1 MKKSKVIKAFIVCL
15 VLGTVFCFP
24 ALAGWPSGSYLK
36 LQAQKSEV
44 KVGQDTYFTVDV
56 LMKDVD
62 GHAGGVICIQW
73 PENDFQVVKITND
86 TGFFNVKRMTVPLPA
101 KNGEVALF
109 YDGSLERR
117 NKAGAGKVAT
127 LTFQLNDTAIAGR
140 KEISF
145 GEIDLFD
152 TVAFADDYPETGL
165 SSAYVTVMKEGTG
178 SESSGQESSEEIR
191 KEQTEQK
198 EPEHSGPDGN
208 TQEKKKDEPVGPGK
222 YEPSGEVKEKESATD
237 AGKTE
242 SQGAGTNAGSGSS
255 SAKSGGTGGSPIGGL
270 LSLTYSRN
278 WYTDAKGNWKIKDKT
293 GKDVNSAWL
302 CDDAVK
308 ANGQNVW
315 YLMNTDGTMLAVGLV
330 QDKTGNYYSLE
341 TRHNGYYGMLRY
353 KNGTYDGIYMEFS
366 QKHDGTFGAIT
377 NKPAIDAL
385 KAEYGVTKFGI
396 DNSNCVYTAKF

>member
-101 KNGEVALF
+101 KDGEIALF
-109 YDGSLERR
+109 YDGSLERQ
-117 NKAGAGKVAT
+117 NKAGTGKVAT
-127 LTFQLNDTAIAGR
+127 LTFQLNDTATAGR

-152 TVAFADDYPETGL
+152 TVAFADDYPEAGL
-165 SSAYVTVMKEGTG
+165 SSAYVTVVKEGTG
-178 SESSGQESSEEIR
+178 SDSSKEESNEEIQ
-191 KEQTEQK
+191 KERTEQK
-198 EPEHSGPDGN
+198 EPESSGPAGN
-208 TQEKKKDEPVGPGK
+208 TPEKKNDEP
-222 YEPSGEVKEKESATD
+222 
-237 AGKTE
+237 
-242 SQGAGTNAGSGSS
+242 AGSGGSS
-255 SAKSGGTGGSPIGGL
+255 VKSGSAGGGSIGGL

-293 GKDVNSAWL
+293 GKDVTSAWL

-315 YLMNTDGTMLAVGLV
+315 YLMNTDGTMLAAGLV

-377 NKPAIDAL
+377 NESAIDAL
-385 KAEYGVTKFGI
+385 KAKYGVTKFGI
-396 DNSNCVYTAKF
+396 DNSNCVYTNNF

>member
-101 KNGEVALF
+101 KDGEIALF

-117 NKAGAGKVAT
+117 NKAGTGKVAT

-145 GEIDLFD
+145 GEVDLFD

-165 SSAYVTVMKEGTG
+165 SSAYVTVVKEGTG
-178 SESSGQESSEEIR
+178 SDSSGEEGSEEIQ
-191 KEQTEQK
+191 KEKTEQK
-198 EPEHSGPDGN
+198 EPESSGPAGN
-208 TQEKKKDEPVGPGK
+208 TPEKKNDEP
-222 YEPSGEVKEKESATD
+222 
-237 AGKTE
+237 
-242 SQGAGTNAGSGSS
+242 AGSGGSS
-255 SAKSGGTGGSPIGGL
+255 TKSGGTGGGAIGGL

-293 GKDVNSAWL
+293 GKDVTSAWL

-315 YLMNTDGTMLAVGLV
+315 YLLNTDGTMLAAGLV

-377 NKPAIDAL
+377 NKFAIDAL
-385 KAEYGVTKFGI
+385 KAKYGVTKFGI
-396 DNSNCVYTAKF
+396 DNSSCVYTAKF